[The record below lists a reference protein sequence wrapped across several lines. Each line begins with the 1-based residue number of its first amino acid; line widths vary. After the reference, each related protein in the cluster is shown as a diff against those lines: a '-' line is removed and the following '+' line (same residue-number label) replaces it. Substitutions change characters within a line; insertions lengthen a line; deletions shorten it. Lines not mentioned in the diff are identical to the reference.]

1 MTAMWLTRLRVQLK
15 NALLRNSLAYRLGHF
30 CYQLLVK
37 IQDRFTSKNPPR
49 EIGENSIFIREE
61 EMSMC
66 SIFPKEILDL
76 TIELYHP
83 RSVLDVGCGTGIS
96 LDYFKSKGISVLGLE
111 GSALAIS
118 KARNAALITQHD
130 LNEPIDLGETFDLVW
145 CFEVAEHI
153 HPRYVSALLETLTNH
168 GDRILLSAARPGQGG
183 LGHLNEQ
190 LPEYWI
196 ERMRGYQFTLA
207 TETKR
212 YRDLPDHFS
221 DNILVFERSDP
232 KTVKSEAHRG

>member
-15 NALLRNSLAYRLGHF
+15 SLLPRDSLPYRLGHL

-37 IQDRFTSKNPPR
+37 IQDRLEKKNPPR
-49 EIGENSIFIREE
+49 TISENSIFTREE

-76 TIELYHP
+76 TIELYRP

-96 LDYFKSKGISVLGLE
+96 LDYFQRKGARVRGLE

-118 KARNAALITQHD
+118 KARHPNLISLHD
-130 LNEPIDLGETFDLVW
+130 LSAPLQLDEKFDLVW

-153 HPRYVSALLETLTNH
+153 HPKNLSTFLETLTNH

-190 LPEYWI
+190 PAEYWI
-196 ERMRGYQFTLA
+196 GRMRDWGFALA
-207 TETKR
+207 DETVR
-212 YRDLPDHFS
+212 YRALPDHFAA
-221 DNILVFERSDP
+221 NILVFE
-232 KTVKSEAHRG
+232 KTHGTR